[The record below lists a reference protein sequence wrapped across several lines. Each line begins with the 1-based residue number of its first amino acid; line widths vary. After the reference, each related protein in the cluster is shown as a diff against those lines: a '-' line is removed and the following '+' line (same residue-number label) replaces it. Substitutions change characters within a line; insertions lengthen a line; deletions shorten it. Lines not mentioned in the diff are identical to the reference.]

1 MSPATQ
7 GSGRKKSNCLKRK
20 NRANFRDNCIRQ
32 GLAPIRAVS
41 WPLHDVISLCVQN
54 FVPAKEGSSTNP
66 SVSQSRICSWVEVL
80 PELVGGD
87 HNVLPS
93 CVRALALSIVAIG
106 CDGRALICDAFE
118 AQSSALRALQNAIG
132 RPNIP
137 LCDEVAAAIMCLFL
151 ADILHLIDIQGTALC
166 LTRSY

>member
-1 MSPATQ
+1 MPWLSDQLDLQTSPGARHVTSNAGARP
-7 GSGRKKSNCLKRK
+7 GSDPC
-20 NRANFRDNCIRQ
+20 
-32 GLAPIRAVS
+32 
-41 WPLHDVISLCVQN
+41 
-54 FVPAKEGSSTNP
+54 
-66 SVSQSRICSWVEVL
+66 EVL

-106 CDGRALICDAFE
+106 CHGRALICDAFE

-137 LCDEVAAAIMCLFL
+137 LCDEVAAAIMY
-151 ADILHLIDIQGTALC
+151 AAPHVMP
-166 LTRSY
+166 